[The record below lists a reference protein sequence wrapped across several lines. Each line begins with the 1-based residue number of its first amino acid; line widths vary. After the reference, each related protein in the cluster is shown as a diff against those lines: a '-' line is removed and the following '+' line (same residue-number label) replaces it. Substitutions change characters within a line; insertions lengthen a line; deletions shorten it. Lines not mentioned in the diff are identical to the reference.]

1 MQPGVLKFIDDMTQV
16 GFDPRGEADLVI
28 LEIVPVD
35 GAQAG
40 RMVETGVGT
49 EELEPWP
56 QVPPHWV
63 HLPESVGFPR
73 TNSQAS
79 PKSGW
84 LMHSRQLNGWG
95 DAAAA
100 VCWSSHVQ
108 SVLCEAN
115 T

>member
-1 MQPGVLKFIDDMTQV
+1 MQPGILKFIDDMTQV
-16 GFDPRGEADLVI
+16 GFTPRVEADLVI

-56 QVPPHWV
+56 QVPPHWI
-63 HLPESVGFPR
+63 HLPGSVGFPR

-84 LMHSRQLNGWG
+84 LMHSRQLNGC
-95 DAAAA
+95 A
-100 VCWSSHVQ
+100 
-108 SVLCEAN
+108 
-115 T
+115 